1 MKTKT
6 AEAAS
11 IEPNE
16 GEHPLVE
23 FNSLSDS
30 GTWVPGIGRF
40 SLCR

>member
-1 MKTKT
+1 MDINP
-6 AEAAS
+6 AMAAS

-30 GTWVPGIGRF
+30 GTWVPGIDRF
-40 SLCR
+40 SLYR